1 MATKNELE
9 NILKRTEELHLAA
22 KTISQELWKLSKSN
36 HELKDE
42 SEHEDEDESNNE
54 SKYTKKA
61 YDDSLIA
68 RTKLYS
74 TILWLKNAVKKE

>member
-9 NILKRTEELHLAA
+9 SILKRTEELHLSA
-22 KTISQELWKLSKSN
+22 KTISHELWKLTKSN
-36 HELKDE
+36 NESENEDE
-42 SEHEDEDESNNE
+42 SENESGKE

-68 RTKLYS
+68 STKLYT
-74 TILWLKNAVKKE
+74 TILWLKNAIKNK

>member
-36 HELKDE
+36 NE